1 MKAVSVKTVAFYLSA
16 KPSFISPHNQL

>member
-1 MKAVSVKTVAFYLSA
+1 LAVLHQNFVFYLSV